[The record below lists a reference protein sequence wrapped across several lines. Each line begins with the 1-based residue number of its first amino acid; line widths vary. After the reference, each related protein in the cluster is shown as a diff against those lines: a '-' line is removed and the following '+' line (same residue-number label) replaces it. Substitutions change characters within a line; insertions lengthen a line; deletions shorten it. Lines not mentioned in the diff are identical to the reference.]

1 MHSRMTHRV
10 SSSMLESTASTESD
24 EMGMGELTGE
34 FIKDGPLSD
43 VVVPSVDFSVSRI
56 WAYNLG
62 RGVLGTIV
70 IVWLK
75 PR

>member
-1 MHSRMTHRV
+1 
-10 SSSMLESTASTESD
+10 MLEFTASNGLD
-24 EMGMGELTGE
+24 EMEIGELTGE
-34 FIKDGPLSD
+34 FINDGPSSH
-43 VVVPSVDFSVSRI
+43 VVVLSVDFSVSRI

-70 IVWLK
+70 NVWLK

>member
-1 MHSRMTHRV
+1 
-10 SSSMLESTASTESD
+10 MLESTASTEVD
-24 EMGMGELTGE
+24 EMEIGELRGE
-34 FIKDGPLSD
+34 FIKDRPSSD
-43 VVVPSVDFSVSRI
+43 VVILSVDFSVSRI

-70 IVWLK
+70 NVWLK